1 MRFRRFK
8 KIIAGFWALAVVV
21 MSCMTAFAADT
32 VDVNGSGRYADS
44 TSVAIGYS
52 DKDLFSNMK
61 ELMPGDTVENRVVLS
76 NKSSRSVNI
85 YLKAY
90 SEFVS
95 EDGITAVRDTSEASA
110 DGKTFRGDIL
120 DQISMTLKLGDRILY
135 AGSADGK
142 TPDAGYT
149 AMTSGDYGINLGSFG
164 PGQQSDLMVQLT
176 LPGPVFDN
184 SFEERFD
191 AVDWV
196 FCVEGTT
203 PSGGGGGGSSG
214 GGGGHRAT
222 IITDSDV
229 PLGPWTG
236 NQEDMNVVITDPDV
250 PLANIPKLGDT
261 GTSGYIFGIL
271 LTLLIACSAVYA
283 RKRLSRN

>member
-95 EDGITAVRDTSEASA
+95 EDGITAVRDTSKASA

-135 AGSADGK
+135 AGSADGR

-184 SFEERFD
+184 SFAERFD

-271 LTLLIACSAVYA
+271 LALLIACSAVYA